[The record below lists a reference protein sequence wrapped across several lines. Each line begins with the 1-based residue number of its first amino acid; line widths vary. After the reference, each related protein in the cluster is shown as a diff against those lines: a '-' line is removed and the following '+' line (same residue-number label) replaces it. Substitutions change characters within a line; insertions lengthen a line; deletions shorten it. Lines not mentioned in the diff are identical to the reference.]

1 LSSLCFSVTKRPR
14 FAIFLA
20 GFCPVGRILSVV
32 LICVTQGMTT
42 CLVCGKKTPVTH
54 MGLDVC
60 RACAVFYKRNKP
72 LEATLSCVEG
82 TRECTDFQKGN
93 YSCRQCRLDRF
104 NVIIKTCSKG
114 NDLALVPSCSTSP
127 TLSTSPDIPP
137 LINDQSLIER
147 VRRYYQRLSIIRR
160 NNELALRGIELDPY
174 IANKEEYEI
183 APCTYQVMNQ
193 SVRIMI
199 ATLFDFAA
207 ALFPEFMELSLSDK
221 WLLIRN
227 FQNTFHCLETHMR
240 SLRFFPAKSGKCFGT
255 YTTYLA
261 PEASL
266 VFFSDCV
273 NKQNAGE
280 ASKTLDQC
288 IRDNCFRIRDHVE
301 RVQPTDEEFMAMLAL
316 AFWSIETTHA
326 RESLIDLSARYRTEI
341 LSRMMTRYKETIGA
355 MEGTMRIGELFGVLG
370 TIKRVEMNM
379 KWEYE

>member
-1 LSSLCFSVTKRPR
+1 R
-14 FAIFLA
+14 
-20 GFCPVGRILSVV
+20 
-32 LICVTQGMTT
+32 
-42 CLVCGKKTPVTH
+42 
-54 MGLDVC
+54 
-60 RACAVFYKRNKP
+60 
-72 LEATLSCVEG
+72 
-82 TRECTDFQKGN
+82 
-93 YSCRQCRLDRF
+93 
-104 NVIIKTCSKG
+104 
-114 NDLALVPSCSTSP
+114 
-127 TLSTSPDIPP
+127 
-137 LINDQSLIER
+137 
-147 VRRYYQRLSIIRR
+147 
-160 NNELALRGIELDPY
+160 
-174 IANKEEYEI
+174 
-183 APCTYQVMNQ
+183 
-193 SVRIMI
+193 
-199 ATLFDFAA
+199 
-207 ALFPEFMELSLSDK
+207 
-221 WLLIRN
+221 
-227 FQNTFHCLETHMR
+227 
-240 SLRFFPAKSGKCFGT
+240 CFGT

-379 KWEYE
+379 KWEYEVYRMLDLFDDHTYMYKLQMHKPDTVCKSLNYLR